1 MKKHSSLNMTV
12 IVLAALALGAGCG
25 RDPLDAG
32 IKAVEN
38 GNLPKAETLFAKV
51 LEQDPGDV
59 SALMNLSIVRLKT
72 GNTEAALSGF
82 RQVADQA
89 TEDVRPLAYMA
100 EIYMDNNRWREATEI
115 LNEATR
121 RDSRSPA
128 IMTAQALVDL
138 YTTGAASAR
147 DRLVHVLAMAP
158 SYAPAL
164 FNMAVIERDW
174 LKNPVE
180 GRKYFQRYL
189 AIAKNDSHTP
199 IARAA
204 LLERATPPTRKAV
217 SVEVPPTPAQKPAPA
232 LAPAPV
238 PATVRDPKIATE
250 AFTQAVRYHQSHDT
264 DKAIREYYR
273 ALQNDPMMARAHF
286 NLGLLLREKGDL
298 EKARDSFEHALECAP
313 GMTDARYM
321 LGLIL
326 NTLGDDSR
334 AITQFTTILEKVP
347 NHAASHLALG
357 LIYKKDKAKLALARK
372 ELSRYLELEPDGAS
386 AKEVKNWLKYQR

>member
-1 MKKHSSLNMTV
+1 MLKTTCL
-12 IVLAALALGAGCG
+12 VLAALSLGSGCG
-25 RDPLDAG
+25 RDSLEAG
-32 IKAVEN
+32 IRAIEN

-82 RQVADQA
+82 RQIADLA

-100 EIYMDNNRWREATEI
+100 SLYIDNNRWREATDI
-115 LNEATR
+115 LNEASR

-128 IMTAQALVDL
+128 IMTAQALVEL
-138 YTTGAASAR
+138 YTTGATAAR
-147 DRLVHVLAMAP
+147 DRLTHVLAMAP

-174 LKNPVE
+174 LKNPIE

-189 AIAKNDSHTP
+189 AVAKNDSHTP

-204 LLERATPPTRKAV
+204 LLERMATPTMRKPIP
-217 SVEVPPTPAQKPAPA
+217 SEVLPEAPPAPKPAPVA
-232 LAPAPV
+232 
-238 PATVRDPKIATE
+238 VRDPQKAAE
-250 AFTQAVRYHQSHDT
+250 AFGLAVRSHQSRDMN
-264 DKAIREYYR
+264 KAMMEYSR
-273 ALQNDPMMARAHF
+273 AIQNDPMMARAHF
-286 NLGLLLREKGDL
+286 NLGLLLNEKGDL

-326 NTLGDDSR
+326 NTLGDDTR
-334 AITQFTTILEKVP
+334 AVTQFTTILEKVP

-357 LIYKKDKAKLALARK
+357 LIYKKDKAKLGLARK
-372 ELSRYLELEPDGAS
+372 ELARYLELEPDGTS

>member
-1 MKKHSSLNMTV
+1 MKKYALFTITV
-12 IVLAALALGAGCG
+12 IVLAALTLGTGCG

-32 IKAVEN
+32 IRAVEN
-38 GNLPKAETLFAKV
+38 GNLPKAEALFATM

-82 RQVADQA
+82 RQVADQT
-89 TEDVRPLAYMA
+89 TEDVLPLAYMA
-100 EIYMDNNRWREATEI
+100 DIYMDNNRWREAAEV

-128 IMTAQALVDL
+128 IMTAQALVEL

-217 SVEVPPTPAQKPAPA
+217 SAELPPAPA
-232 LAPAPV
+232 KKLPPVAVPAP
-238 PATVRDPKIATE
+238 PTARDPKMATE
-250 AFTQAVRYHQSHDT
+250 AFTLAVRYHQSHDT
-264 DKAIREYYR
+264 EKAIREYSR
-273 ALQNDPMMARAHF
+273 ALQYDPMRASAHF

-326 NTLGDDSR
+326 NTLGDESG
-334 AITQFTTILEKVP
+334 ATTQFTTILEKAP

-372 ELSRYLELEPDGAS
+372 ELSRYLELDPDGAS

>member
-1 MKKHSSLNMTV
+1 MKKLSLFMLTG
-12 IVLAALALGAGCG
+12 IVLVTLALGTGCG

-38 GNLPKAETLFAKV
+38 GNLPKAEALFAKV
-51 LEQDPGDV
+51 LEQDPGNV

-89 TEDVRPLAYMA
+89 MEDVRPLAYMA
-100 EIYMDNNRWREATEI
+100 DIYMDNNRWREAAEI

-128 IMTAQALVDL
+128 IMTAQALVEL

-204 LLERATPPTRKAV
+204 LLERTTPPTRKAV
-217 SVEVPPTPAQKPAPA
+217 STEAPSTPAPKPAPG
-232 LAPAPV
+232 PV
-238 PATVRDPKIATE
+238 PTTVRDPKIATE
-250 AFTQAVRYHQSHDT
+250 SFTLAVRYHQSHDT
-264 DKAIREYYR
+264 EKAIREYSR
-273 ALQNDPMMARAHF
+273 AIQNDPMRASAHF

-326 NTLGDDSR
+326 NTLGDDFR

>member
-1 MKKHSSLNMTV
+1 MKKHVLFSTISL
-12 IVLAALALGAGCG
+12 VLTALAMSSGCR
-25 RDPLDAG
+25 RDPLAAG
-32 IKAVEN
+32 IRALEN
-38 GNLPKAETLFAKV
+38 GNLPKAEALFSKV
-51 LEQDPGDV
+51 LEQDPGDA
-59 SALMNLSIVRLKT
+59 SALMNLSIVQLKT

-82 RQVADQA
+82 RQVADLA
-89 TEDVRPLAYMA
+89 TEDIRPLAYMA
-100 EIYMDNNRWREATEI
+100 SLYMDNNRWREATDI
-115 LNEATR
+115 LNEASR

-138 YTTGAASAR
+138 YTTGATSAR
-147 DRLVHVLAMAP
+147 DRLIHVLAMAP

-174 LKNPVE
+174 LKNPIE

-189 AIAKNDSHTP
+189 AVAKNDSHTP

-204 LLERATPPTRKAV
+204 LLERIPTPTTRKI
-217 SVEVPPTPAQKPAPA
+217 VPPEAPPPAAKSTPVTA
-232 LAPAPV
+232 
-238 PATVRDPKIATE
+238 RDPKKATE
-250 AFTQAVRYHQSHDT
+250 AFSLAVRYHQSRDMN
-264 DKAIREYYR
+264 KAIQEYSR
-273 ALQNDPMMARAHF
+273 AIQNDPMMAGAHF

-298 EKARDSFEHALECAP
+298 EKARDSFEHALQCAP

-326 NTLGDDSR
+326 NTLGDDTR
-334 AITQFTTILEKVP
+334 AIAHFTTILEKVP

-372 ELSRYLELEPDGAS
+372 ELARYLELEPDGAS